1 MSDEVRQPKPPAPC
15 KYCGKPVQWIFDPE
29 AQKRRPF
36 EVETLHWH
44 KCPGPERKP
53 ST

>member
-15 KYCGKPVQWIFDPE
+15 KYCGQTIQWIFDPDTR
-29 AQKRRPF
+29 KRRPW
-36 EVETLHWH
+36 EVGTLHWH